1 MQQVWRRWAARKGR
15 PARRAITSLNRMLR
29 GWATYFRYRVAKA
42 VVQHRSVRGPRHYG
56 RRR

>member
-1 MQQVWRRWAARKGR
+1 
-15 PARRAITSLNRMLR
+15 MLR